1 MARGFKN
8 STKNVFR
15 KMNTISIVIA
25 ILTII
30 MGTVLL
36 FLPEQS
42 AKLVGILVGLVI
54 LCTGINM
61 AYRYFKRDGAKIF
74 GLNLTFGILFMVLGA
89 LLIIYPYTVSQF
101 VTICLGLAIIVN
113 GATKINNAIWLK
125 RGSEQSWLNTLAS
138 GVLLLVIGLL
148 VLFNPFANLT
158 LTRLAGAFITICG
171 VLDLVDAIT
180 FSLRSEEITEIFW

>member
-1 MARGFKN
+1 MAKGFKN
-8 STKNVFR
+8 SSRNVFKR
-15 KMNTISIVIA
+15 MNTYTIVVSII
-25 ILTII
+25 TMII
-30 MGTVLL
+30 GLILL

-42 AKLVGILVGLVI
+42 AKLIGVLAGIMV
-54 LCTGINM
+54 LCTGITSL
-61 AYRYFKRDGAKIF
+61 YKYFKRDGAKIF
-74 GLNLTFGILFMVLGA
+74 SLNLTFGVVFCIIGA

-101 VTICLGLAIIVN
+101 VTICLGLAIVVN

-125 RGSEQSWLNTLAS
+125 RGNEKAWLNTLAS

-158 LTRLAGAFITICG
+158 LTSLVGAFLLICG

-180 FSLRSEEITEIFW
+180 FSLRSDEIIEIFW